1 MTDLNNVDEFIFD
14 NSMAD
19 TSGMNSNKFL
29 KKYVAEIKDTNGAR
43 DYSNNQVVFDGS
55 SVSMSGSYCDLKNT
69 ILEIPT
75 LCTVSMRQNG
85 AAVNMTVAGNELD
98 FLCALKN
105 GINAFDSFIVEYNG
119 ITVVSQTAYLN
130 AYLNM
135 RLNTEMSLADEA
147 LHGDT
152 FNYHKDNSSS
162 WTYSDAA
169 GVSGRG
175 LCNNRNSFYKVD
187 TCAGNIDEV
196 FNEGMA
202 KRQQKMNRISDA
214 GNVFTRNGRDK
225 LMTADAFKT
234 YNLDYVEHT
243 TLHMTYYYTILIRFS
258 DLIFFKE
265 LPLIRNASLKLTFN
279 INQGGV
285 VVSKSVAVPGA
296 SAWNATGGLLDFVS
310 YSGNSNTFPIMI
322 GAGNIDVKTTA
333 TNVIRVAVG
342 ADATYPVAGIG
353 GTGNTGVSDTIVACG
368 SSNVPIT
375 DAHDTFI
382 YITYSVI
389 KNNSTLDNQSAL
401 NLQHKKSQC
410 TLYIPT
416 YIMTPQSEAIY
427 QSVREKK
434 IPFLNVIS
442 GRIDNVL
449 PGQSFEKILVQSIAR
464 VQRVILI
471 PYLSGNNAGGNGTN
485 AAGNGNPFSC
495 WISPFDS
502 APATTSP
509 VASFIQ
515 NLQLTVASTIGV
527 YQNPVMFS
535 MNHYLN
541 ELAGQQSL
549 NFGQVMGA
557 STSTLSLKDYQNCYG
572 YIICNMQR
580 RRVDDYAV
588 PISIQCNGYNNCLKT
603 LQIYYYIE
611 YMDESFVIDPNSSQ
625 KLVSS

>member
-69 ILEIPT
+69 ILEIPS

-85 AAVNMTVAGNELD
+85 TAVNMTNAGNELD

-130 AYLNM
+130 AYLNF

-243 TLHMTYYYTILIRFS
+243 ATNMTYYYTILIRFS

-285 VVSKSVAVPGA
+285 VVTKSAAVPGA
-296 SAWNATGGLLDFVS
+296 
-310 YSGNSNTFPIMI
+310 
-322 GAGNIDVKTTA
+322 TA
-333 TNVIRVAVG
+333 
-342 ADATYPVAGIG
+342 
-353 GTGNTGVSDTIVACG
+353 
-368 SSNVPIT
+368 
-375 DAHDTFI
+375 
-382 YITYSVI
+382 
-389 KNNSTLDNQSAL
+389 
-401 NLQHKKSQC
+401 
-410 TLYIPT
+410 
-416 YIMTPQSEAIY
+416 
-427 QSVREKK
+427 
-434 IPFLNVIS
+434 
-442 GRIDNVL
+442 
-449 PGQSFEKILVQSIAR
+449 
-464 VQRVILI
+464 
-471 PYLSGNNAGGNGTN
+471 
-485 AAGNGNPFSC
+485 
-495 WISPFDS
+495 
-502 APATTSP
+502 
-509 VASFIQ
+509 
-515 NLQLTVASTIGV
+515 
-527 YQNPVMFS
+527 
-535 MNHYLN
+535 
-541 ELAGQQSL
+541 
-549 NFGQVMGA
+549 
-557 STSTLSLKDYQNCYG
+557 
-572 YIICNMQR
+572 
-580 RRVDDYAV
+580 
-588 PISIQCNGYNNCLKT
+588 
-603 LQIYYYIE
+603 
-611 YMDESFVIDPNSSQ
+611 
-625 KLVSS
+625 